1 MSQKLSVPHP
11 RKKIDKTTLIVLCV
25 IGVVLLFGCVVL
37 GAAFDYALGAD
48 GSIDGSKI
56 SPAFR
61 YVTSH
66 PEVIISAVTKK
77 DGYVPKMLFVGVC
90 VIGIF
95 ALYKY
100 SEEPKRLH
108 RRGTEHGS
116 AKWADEKEVCALA
129 EKEKKPY
136 QLALRDENGGYLYD
150 DKGEFVCAEVD
161 YNIVLAKDVYL
172 ALNTKQ
178 HRLNLNAL
186 VIGGSGS
193 GKTLFW
199 VITNILQL
207 ITSFVSTDPK
217 GSLLPEIGGFQE
229 RKKYRIKC
237 LNLINFKKSMRYNP
251 LAYIRSEKDILKL
264 VNALIMNTK
273 GEGDKSGEDFWVKA
287 ERLYYSALIGYTQK
301 HFN

>member
-11 RKKIDKTTLIVLCV
+11 RKKIDRTTLIVLSV
-25 IGVVLLFGCVVL
+25 IGVVLLIGCVVL
-37 GAAFDYALGAD
+37 GASFDYALGAD

-61 YVTSH
+61 YVISH
-66 PEVIISAVTKK
+66 PEVIISAITKK
-77 DGYVPKMLFVGVC
+77 DGYAPKMLFVGVC

-116 AKWADEKEVCALA
+116 AKWADEKEVRALA

-136 QLALRDENGGYLYD
+136 QLALRDENGKYLYD
-150 DKGEFVCAEVD
+150 DKGEFICAEVD

-178 HRLNLNAL
+178 HRLNLNTL

-207 ITSFVSTDPK
+207 NTSFVITDP
-217 GSLLPEIGGFQE
+217 
-229 RKKYRIKC
+229 
-237 LNLINFKKSMRYNP
+237 
-251 LAYIRSEKDILKL
+251 L
-264 VNALIMNTK
+264 V
-273 GEGDKSGEDFWVKA
+273 
-287 ERLYYSALIGYTQK
+287 
-301 HFN
+301 